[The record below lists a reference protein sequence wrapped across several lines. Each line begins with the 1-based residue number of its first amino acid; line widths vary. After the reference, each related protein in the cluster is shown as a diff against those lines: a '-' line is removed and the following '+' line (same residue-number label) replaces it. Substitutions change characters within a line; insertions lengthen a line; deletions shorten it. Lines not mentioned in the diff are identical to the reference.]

1 MTPTRHHDEPRSS
14 EAVRP
19 QIPRER
25 ARRDPF
31 ELAVYLRKYPKCPP
45 PGQERPVL
53 RRELL
58 QQRPPRATRE
68 RATHST
74 PGPQSPQTPS
84 ESATRGGRGGGPQRP
99 GWRRGPPG
107 PSRAERICDPRGGRR
122 RPSRVVREGFAIL
135 PAQRIAIRRH
145 EVPLQRPEPAAHVL
159 PQGRIKA
166 VMPLFRV
173 EPRPVRVRREGQRG
187 H

>member
-45 PGQERPVL
+45 PGHEERPVL
-53 RRELL
+53 RRDVA
-58 QQRPPRATRE
+58 PPTKAT
-68 RATHST
+68 
-74 PGPQSPQTPS
+74 
-84 ESATRGGRGGGPQRP
+84 
-99 GWRRGPPG
+99 
-107 PSRAERICDPRGGRR
+107 
-122 RPSRVVREGFAIL
+122 
-135 PAQRIAIRRH
+135 
-145 EVPLQRPEPAAHVL
+145 
-159 PQGRIKA
+159 K
-166 VMPLFRV
+166 
-173 EPRPVRVRREGQRG
+173 G